1 MESDYVEF
9 DYVDLLSLKDVVVKK
24 EQATTYIQ
32 IEGGPNGSHFQISG
46 NLTYDSKW
54 KGNNLILALPGVL
67 KVKFFDIEN
76 EDQVVEIQLP
86 EYVLSGYYYVGKP
99 SMILING
106 PLVVVDKRN
115 QIKAVVLFNGLVK
128 EKSFFRDGLT
138 PNMKNNMNMVQGL
151 IYKYDHKKVQELIER
166 GRTFDVTSI
175 KDLYDIEYKLERISG
190 NAIDYYEI
198 EEVPQADWKFL

>member
-1 MESDYVEF
+1 M
-9 DYVDLLSLKDVVVKK
+9 
-24 EQATTYIQ
+24 I
-32 IEGGPNGSHFQISG
+32 I
-46 NLTYDSKW
+46 
-54 KGNNLILALPGVL
+54 ALPGVL

-138 PNMKNNMNMVQGL
+138 PNMKNNMNMV
-151 IYKYDHKKVQELIER
+151 
-166 GRTFDVTSI
+166 
-175 KDLYDIEYKLERISG
+175 
-190 NAIDYYEI
+190 
-198 EEVPQADWKFL
+198 